1 MAGTKVTRLPYLDSA
16 RGLSALSVILWHFLV
31 MFIAL
36 DDPKLIYNPAH
47 IFYYGEAN
55 VLFFFLH
62 SGFILSHSY
71 YNKLLPLTG
80 STFIQFL
87 IERIFRIIPLFLF
100 VLFVS
105 YLCRKY
111 YVVSHPF
118 YVTEHARNLWNSSV
132 SFGETVRQSFLFYRF
147 DDQEYKR
154 ILVQDWTLTIEL
166 IAGAFVPLLLA
177 VITKR
182 VWIFFLFTL
191 VFYKFIN
198 TYIFEFS
205 VGIAIYYFR
214 QQLTALWLQLHILV
228 KLGVLMA
235 AITLYTCMFQFG
247 SIFSPENIVFSN
259 RLDRLF
265 VTSGCALFFILIL
278 NVKKLQSILSA
289 RWIVFIGR
297 MCYSLYLWHI
307 IFLLLF
313 ASQLFY
319 WFKVIGL
326 EFTWSILFVFLA
338 YILSTILISV
348 FSFYAVEQPWNE
360 IGKIISK
367 GVKDKLWKQTKI
379 YYLLNRGKMSRRK
392 RGGPA

>member
-1 MAGTKVTRLPYLDSA
+1 LWTSSA
-16 RGLSALSVILWHFLV
+16 
-31 MFIAL
+31 
-36 DDPKLIYNPAH
+36 
-47 IFYYGEAN
+47 
-55 VLFFFLH
+55 
-62 SGFILSHSY
+62 
-71 YNKLLPLTG
+71 
-80 STFIQFL
+80 
-87 IERIFRIIPLFLF
+87 
-100 VLFVS
+100 
-105 YLCRKY
+105 
-111 YVVSHPF
+111 
-118 YVTEHARNLWNSSV
+118 